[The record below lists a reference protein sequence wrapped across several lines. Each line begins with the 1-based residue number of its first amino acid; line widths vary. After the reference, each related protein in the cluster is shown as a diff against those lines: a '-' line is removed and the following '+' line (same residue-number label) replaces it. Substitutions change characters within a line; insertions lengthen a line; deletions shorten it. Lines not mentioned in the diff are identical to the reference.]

1 MFTES
6 ELILNPDGS
15 IYHLHLHPEQI
26 APTILTVG
34 DPERVGEISK
44 HFDKIEHRVQK
55 REFLTHT
62 GELNGQRLTV
72 ISTGIG
78 TDNIDIVLNELDA
91 LVNIDLKTRTKKDKL
106 TVLNFIR
113 IGTSGAIQPEIPV
126 DSLLL
131 SEMGVGTDNL
141 MHFYDADTTGAELV
155 FGEALSDYLEKNCN
169 ELLMMP
175 YCFDADARLVQLFS
189 AENVLKGITVSCPGF
204 YAPQG
209 RVLRGKLSEPKYL
222 RMLTDFKHKKR
233 KLSNLEMETAAIY
246 GLSRILG
253 HRAVSMNAILANRAT
268 GEFSKKP
275 AQTIDHLIQKVLTH
289 CKNINN

>member
-26 APTILTVG
+26 AQTIITVG

-62 GELNGQRLTV
+62 GELSGRRLTV

-91 LVNIDLKTRTKKDKL
+91 LVNIDLKNRIKKDKQ
-106 TVLNFIR
+106 TVLTFIR

-141 MHFYDADTTGAELV
+141 MHFYDVDPSGAELV

-175 YCFDADARLVQLFS
+175 YCFEADAGLVKQFS
-189 AENVLKGITVSCPGF
+189 TENVLKGITVSCPGF

-209 RVLRGKLSEPKYL
+209 RVLRGKMSEPKYL
-222 RMLTDFKHKKR
+222 KMLTEFKHKKR
-233 KLSNLEMETAAIY
+233 KLTNLEMETAAIY

-253 HRAVSMNAILANRAT
+253 HRAISMNAILANRAT

-275 AQTIDHLIQKVLTH
+275 AQTIDSLIQKVLKIVNT
-289 CKNINN
+289 